1 MTDDLWYLVPALLD
15 TRGELLYG
23 ALAVRRTHHV
33 LERAARPPRPNP
45 HALYR
50 QRLRCWAIGWDQAT

>member
-1 MTDDLWYLVPALLD
+1 MTYLVPALLD

-45 HALYR
+45 HSLYR
-50 QRLRCWAIGWDQAT
+50 QRLRCWAIGWD